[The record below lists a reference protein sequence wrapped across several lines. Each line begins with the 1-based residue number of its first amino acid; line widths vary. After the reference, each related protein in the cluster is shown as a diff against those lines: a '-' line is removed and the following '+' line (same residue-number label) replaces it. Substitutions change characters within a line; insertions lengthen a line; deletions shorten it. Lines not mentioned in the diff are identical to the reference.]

1 MDSAD
6 QRGSCASL
14 IEFLEL
20 ELLLELGMRNL
31 DTVNNDGRVLR
42 EEGVDG
48 TGEILLVVAVDDR
61 GDVVLGPLSEVERT
75 MAVDMVVRLGT
86 RL

>member
-1 MDSAD
+1 LDSAD

-20 ELLLELGMRNL
+20 ELLLVLGMRNL

-75 MAVDMVVRLGT
+75 MTVDMVVRLGT

>member
-20 ELLLELGMRNL
+20 ELLLVLGMRNL

-75 MAVDMVVRLGT
+75 MTVDMVVRLGT